1 MFRGFSHL
9 GLIVLAA
16 SVISPCG
23 IAVSE
28 EVPKAGTIYVA
39 KTPKTSPAKAKL
51 ARVRDALHRNLDG
64 KGDGFIVGWRFD
76 ASTFTLTIDKS
87 KYQQNMV
94 YAATMTAR
102 SIFDLEG
109 VRLPKRLVI
118 LDRSGEIL
126 GEGPFSNVPK
136 IVD

>member
-1 MFRGFSHL
+1 MFRWVSL
-9 GLIVLAA
+9 GRVVLAA
-16 SVISPCG
+16 AVISIFRLP
-23 IAVSE
+23 AVGQ
-28 EVPKAGTIYVA
+28 AGNRGKIYVA
-39 KTPKTSPAKAKL
+39 KTSKASSAKAKL
-51 ARVRDALHRNLDG
+51 ARVRDSLHRNLDG

-76 ASTFTLTIDKS
+76 AATFTLTIDKS
-87 KYQQNMV
+87 RYQPNMV

-118 LDRSGEIL
+118 RDRSGEIL

-136 IVD
+136 IVE